1 MLFESGTQ
9 HHQTT
14 TLSPQTA
21 TSPKSRVD
29 SSTPGS
35 PSPHVHHTRW
45 MESLRDL
52 SKLHWIAHA
61 GSHQGA
67 ESAAIESE
75 GVDEKGYVS
84 TDTEPEAR
92 RDVSNWRRER
102 KRRRRKAEIY
112 VGGFCSI
119 PLHRSDS
126 SILQI
131 TRHISSLI
139 SRQTFI
145 LKLARAMMMFGGPTH
160 RLQAQIQSTARVLE
174 ISLSCLYLPDV
185 MLIAFDDDV
194 TSTSSVKLI
203 RQGSALDL
211 GKLQDAHKIYW
222 RVRVY
227 LELSSEEGRN

>member
-1 MLFESGTQ
+1 
-9 HHQTT
+9 
-14 TLSPQTA
+14 
-21 TSPKSRVD
+21 
-29 SSTPGS
+29 
-35 PSPHVHHTRW
+35 
-45 MESLRDL
+45 MENLRDL
-52 SKLHWIAHA
+52 SKLHWTAHA
-61 GSHQGA
+61 GSPQGA
-67 ESAAIESE
+67 ENAATESE
-75 GVDEKGYVS
+75 GNDEKGYVS
-84 TDTEPEAR
+84 TDTETEAR
-92 RDVSNWRRER
+92 RDVNTKRRER

-112 VGGFCSI
+112 VRFSAPS
-119 PLHRSDS
+119 PLHSTDS
-126 SILQI
+126 SVLQI

-160 RLQAQIQSTARVLE
+160 RLQAQVQSTARVLE
-174 ISLSCLYLPDV
+174 ISLSCMYLPDV

-227 LELSSEEGRN
+227 LYRSFE